1 MTLHFQTANP
11 IIDKL
16 DPYQFFI
23 QYRLFRD
30 ATRSVNGTPVKDL
43 TYLNRDLSKVVLL
56 DAHPEHASAQPENSI
71 ILPKWE
77 GDAKDRGLVAMIP
90 FLECKSLRL
99 CVFLDMTTHTNEMIL
114 NRALTVLTIHSHCD
128 LQASRCSANY

>member
-1 MTLHFQTANP
+1 MNKSCSIHLQTANP
-11 IIDKL
+11 ILDKL

-43 TYLNRDLSKVVLL
+43 TYLNRDLSKVILL
-56 DAHPEHASAQPENSI
+56 DTHPEHASAQPENAI
-71 ILPKWE
+71 IVPKWE

-90 FLECKSLRL
+90 FLECQCSIL
-99 CVFLDMTTHTNEMIL
+99 VFIFQHLLILSVLSNRYLQTT
-114 NRALTVLTIHSHCD
+114 
-128 LQASRCSANY
+128 RCPSYH